1 MEQLEGQKAEVVMRQ
16 VDAKQNNVVTNPPCT
31 ELAVTEFREVTLVE
45 GTAAIACELPPF
57 AFACWTITAK

>member
-1 MEQLEGQKAEVVMRQ
+1 
-16 VDAKQNNVVTNPPCT
+16 VVTNPPCT

-45 GTAAIACELPPF
+45 GAASIACELPPF